1 MDLPALPEL
10 DPEPRIEP
18 MNLIPHRAE
27 RERPPSPE
35 VPEGL
40 GVGAVEEREPSGD
53 DGADNADEDGRG
65 SHDTRRGKSYEYSSS
80 DSELN
85 TVDCN
90 HGMMDA
96 VWATV
101 DSRAATSC
109 LPLEMCK
116 QMNLNL
122 AIAKTSDLPYTNA
135 SGEPVKVHGIC
146 SPSSVTL
153 GARGGASISGVGGCG

>member
-1 MDLPALPEL
+1 
-10 DPEPRIEP
+10 

-27 RERPPSPE
+27 RERVPSHE
-35 VPEGL
+35 VPESR
-40 GVGAVEEREPSGD
+40 GVRTVEEREPSGD
-53 DGADNADEDGRG
+53 DGADYGDEDGRG
-65 SHDTRRGKSYEYSSS
+65 SHDIRRGKSYEYSSS

-109 LPLEMCK
+109 LPLEM
-116 QMNLNL
+116 
-122 AIAKTSDLPYTNA
+122 
-135 SGEPVKVHGIC
+135 
-146 SPSSVTL
+146 
-153 GARGGASISGVGGCG
+153 